1 MFYNIIGGCLHQPE
15 YSYEEQKADGTDLIT
30 EKEIKERKK

>member
-1 MFYNIIGGCLHQPE
+1 LADVLHQPE